1 MDEEKEIKVNDTAI
15 TTSNN
20 GIENTMVFNIPMLH
34 IS

>member
-20 GIENTMVFNIPMLH
+20 SIEKHNGIQHTNAA
-34 IS
+34 